1 MTPHK
6 SLMEEKMRHIAVQE
20 AMTQI
25 RGLKVEL
32 ITNTCGN
39 TGVDICVKT
48 TFFGQEISTSNTFIP
63 FPKDGGNN
71 G

>member
-6 SLMEEKMRHIAVQE
+6 SLMEEKIRNIAIKE
-20 AMTQI
+20 AMQQI
-25 RGLKVEL
+25 HGLKVEL

-39 TGVDICVKT
+39 VGVNIIVKT
-48 TFFGQEISTSNTFIP
+48 TFYGQEISTTNTFIN